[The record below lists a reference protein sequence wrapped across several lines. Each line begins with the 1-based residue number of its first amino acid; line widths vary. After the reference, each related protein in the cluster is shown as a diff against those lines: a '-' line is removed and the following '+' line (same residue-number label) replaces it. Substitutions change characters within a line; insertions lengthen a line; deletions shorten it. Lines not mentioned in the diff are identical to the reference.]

1 MKSGSFI
8 TLALELFRFTEA
20 YMANT
25 LLTDQDQYLLSSDL
39 IVDFAKDLNI
49 REVQFVEIFESYKK
63 IVKSLSR
70 LECLECPQFHEHVN
84 TRDNLIMIMKEIHFD
99 KIFSSSKKYKL
110 NAPSKTA

>member
-8 TLALELFRFTEA
+8 TLALELFRFTETYTA
-20 YMANT
+20 T
-25 LLTDQDQYLLSSDL
+25 LLADEGQYLLNSDL

-70 LECLECPQFHEHVN
+70 FECLDSPQFQEHVN
-84 TRDNLIMIMKEIHFD
+84 DF
-99 KIFSSSKKYKL
+99 Y
-110 NAPSKTA
+110 